1 MLKKLWVKS
10 FAIIEDLSVDFSNG
24 MTVLTGETGA
34 GKSLLIDCISLLL
47 GSRADTDMIR
57 YNDDLA
63 IIKGEFTYAN
73 PKMSTTLDNYGIPHL
88 DNNIVIEREISK
100 SSKSQIKINNVAI
113 NLSILKI
120 IAADLADIH
129 TQGDTFRLF
138 NPETYLQFIDPKED
152 EDFNNC
158 FNDYQLAY
166 SKYSDSLDNYNKIKN
181 KKNDSLKQIEFLEYE
196 KNELGS
202 LDLYP
207 GKDTE
212 LEEKINKMANYD
224 KIFQSLSATYN
235 YLSNEYFNTDN
246 IYDAYMDLKKIASYD
261 SNYDA
266 LKDKLLE
273 SYDNIE
279 EAKKQINV
287 ELTNMDYDSALF
299 DELNKEYD
307 TLKKTMEKYHKSV
320 DELIVYLKDITLEL
334 DMINNYDSVLEEAIN
349 ALSKAFSS
357 CLKKGKALSDK
368 RKKIALGIENAIVNE
383 CVSLDLENTKFKI
396 DFENIIESDIYN
408 KQIFKDNGI
417 DNVDFLISM
426 NKGEPLKPLSKV
438 ASGGEL
444 SRIMLA
450 FKSYFAKTSN
460 LSLMVFDEIDT
471 GVSGHTASEIAK
483 KIKSI
488 AKYTQ
493 VLCITHMPQ
502 VAAIGDNHIYI
513 YKETINNRT
522 ITKLELLDD
531 SKRIEMIAF
540 MLSGDKISKAALEH
554 AKELLLEA
562 RS

>member
-10 FAIIEDLSVDFSNG
+10 FAIIEDLSVDFSDG

-88 DNNIVIEREISK
+88 DNNIIIEREISK
-100 SSKSQIKINNVAI
+100 SSKSLIKINNVAI

-120 IAADLADIH
+120 IASDLADIH

-152 EDFNNC
+152 EDFNNT

-196 KNELGS
+196 KNELSS

-207 GKDTE
+207 SKDIE

-279 EAKKQINV
+279 EVKKQINV

-320 DELIVYLKDITLEL
+320 DELINYLKDITLEL

>member
-10 FAIIEDLSVDFSNG
+10 FAIIEDLSVDFSDG

-88 DNNIVIEREISK
+88 DNNIIIEREISK
-100 SSKSQIKINNVAI
+100 SSKSLIKINNVAI

-120 IAADLADIH
+120 IASDLADIH

-152 EDFNNC
+152 EDFNNT

-196 KNELGS
+196 KNELSS

-207 GKDTE
+207 SKDIE

-273 SYDNIE
+273 SYENIE
-279 EAKKQINV
+279 EVKKQINV

-320 DELIVYLKDITLEL
+320 DELINYLKDITLEL